1 MQALH
6 YTASPEIPAEDL
18 VRELSSVWGT
28 PDRSHA
34 VSGSQYGLPE
44 NIYGDIAIWDHDGV
58 SARLRYLYTLE
69 GVSEQRTGI
78 MLYVKRDA
86 LPAAPCSECTGSLMY
101 PLYSEKLTPLLQQD
115 SQTSAEHPSLAR
127 QTVPL

>member
-6 YTASPEIPAEDL
+6 YSVSPEIPIQDL

-28 PDRSHA
+28 PDRSQA
-34 VSGSQYGLPE
+34 SSGKEYGHPE

-69 GVSEQRTGI
+69 GVSGEQRTGI

-101 PLYSEKLTPLLQQD
+101 
-115 SQTSAEHPSLAR
+115 R
-127 QTVPL
+127 